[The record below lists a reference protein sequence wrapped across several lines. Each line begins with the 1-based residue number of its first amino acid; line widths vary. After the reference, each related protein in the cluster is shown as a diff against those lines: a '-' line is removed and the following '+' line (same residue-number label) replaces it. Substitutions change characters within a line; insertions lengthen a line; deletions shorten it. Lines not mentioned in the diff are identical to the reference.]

1 MENRLIELSLQRGR
15 LQERIAAQRAA
26 LTTQLRPVVG
36 AVVATDQAL
45 VKVRHGIDYVKRHPA
60 QVGVAVALLA
70 LLKPKGV
77 WRWGRRS
84 FVAWQLWKKAQKHLA
99 GSSAL
104 FSRPKG

>member
-1 MENRLIELSLQRGR
+1 MENRLIELGLQRGR
-15 LQERIAAQRAA
+15 LQERIAAQRATLA
-26 LTTQLRPVVG
+26 TQLRPLVG
-36 AVVATDQAL
+36 AVEATDQAL
-45 VKVRHGIDYVKRHPA
+45 VKVRLGIDYVKHHPA

-99 GSSAL
+99 DSGLSFFRAK
-104 FSRPKG
+104 P